1 MEQIKSTM
9 IAVCNQPVMETHSAI
24 FLEIF
29 VIPAAAVLSFSLT
42 TATIY
47 DCLVG
52 TSICER
58 AILAKYN
65 AIVNGSWS
73 KCNKYNQNIR
83 GYMCKYHCIYQTYF
97 ICKFCS
103 YEKRKSSQNAC
114 NRENM

>member
-65 AIVNGSWS
+65 AIVNGSV
-73 KCNKYNQNIR
+73 
-83 GYMCKYHCIYQTYF
+83 GA
-97 ICKFCS
+97 
-103 YEKRKSSQNAC
+103 NATSIIKILLYLSDLFYLQVLQL
-114 NRENM
+114 RETKKQS

>member
-24 FLEIF
+24 FLDIF
-29 VIPAAAVLSFSLT
+29 VIPAAAVISFSLT

-47 DCLVG
+47 DCLVV

-65 AIVNGSWS
+65 AIVNGSVGANATS
-73 KCNKYNQNIR
+73 IIKILEGICVNTIVFIR
-83 GYMCKYHCIYQTYF
+83 PILSASFAAM
-97 ICKFCS
+97 
-103 YEKRKSSQNAC
+103 RN
-114 NRENM
+114 